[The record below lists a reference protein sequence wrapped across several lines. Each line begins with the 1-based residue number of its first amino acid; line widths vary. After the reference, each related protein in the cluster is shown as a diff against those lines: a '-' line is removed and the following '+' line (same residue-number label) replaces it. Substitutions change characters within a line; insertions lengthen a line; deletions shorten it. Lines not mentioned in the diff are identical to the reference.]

1 MRTLILA
8 CVLLAGGVVSA
19 ESQNSGLDSV
29 LAMAVDYLS
38 RIEKAWE
45 TTGRFD
51 RELHEEM
58 WREMRVYG
66 TEGLHV
72 VAGFLHNETRKP
84 TTPCRAAGA
93 LSMVERENRSL
104 AAELLIDSLPM
115 EELSGDQCVAGSLV
129 ALGPDVYNLLAEC
142 ASSLP
147 LEKGYWC
154 LMSLVAQTSKLPEVI
169 ELIGLGDGEGNMVEP
184 PTRKKQIRKIA
195 RLWRE
200 WWQENSESYTWDA
213 KRTYLREK

>member
-8 CVLLAGGVVSA
+8 WALLAGCVISA
-19 ESQNSGLDSV
+19 KSQNGGSNAV
-29 LAMAVDYLS
+29 LTLAVDYLS
-38 RIEKAWE
+38 RIDKAWE

-66 TEGLHV
+66 TEGLRV
-72 VAGFLHNETRKP
+72 VAGFLHSKSSKP
-84 TTPCRAAGA
+84 TSPCRAAIA
-93 LSMVERENRSL
+93 LGMAEQENRRL
-104 AAELLIDSLPM
+104 VAELLIHSLPM
-115 EELSGDQCVAGSLV
+115 EELSEDQCVAGSL
-129 ALGPDVYNLLAEC
+129 ADLGPDVYNQLAEC

-184 PTRKKQIRKIA
+184 PTRKRQIRKIA

-200 WWQENSESYTWDA
+200 WWAENRESYTWDA
-213 KRTYLREK
+213 ERRYLREK